1 MPFKL
6 NGRKEIYLYEEL
18 AQAVADG
25 EVEKALDLVKGALDG
40 GKDPKEIVEEGLAQ
54 GMSIIG
60 EKYDKG
66 EVFLVDVIVSAEG
79 FKRSMEIIR
88 PHFEGGGM
96 EQVGTAVMGTVEG
109 DIHDI
114 GKNLVCVA
122 LEVSGFNV
130 IDLGNDVSAEQF
142 VNGAKEGNADI
153 IGMSTL
159 ITTTMLNM
167 KDTVDLLVEEG
178 IKDDIKVI
186 CGGAP
191 LDGKYVKD
199 IGGDLYAPN
208 AFEGAEVIKNALGV

>member
-1 MPFKL
+1 
-6 NGRKEIYLYEEL
+6 LYEDL

-25 EVEKALDLVKGALDG
+25 EVDTTLDLVNKALEAGD
-40 GKDPKEIVEEGLAQ
+40 DPKQIVEEGLAQ
-54 GMSIIG
+54 GMAIIG

-66 EVFLVDVIVSAEG
+66 DAFLVEVIVSAEG
-79 FKRSMEIIR
+79 FKRSMELIR
-88 PHFEGGGM
+88 PHFENSDSKK
-96 EQVGTAVMGTVEG
+96 VGTAVMGTVEG

-122 LEVSGFNV
+122 LEVSGFDV
-130 IDLGNDVSAEQF
+130 IDLGNDVAPETFS
-142 VNGAKEGNADI
+142 GAAKAGRADI

-167 KDTVDLLVEEG
+167 KNVIDQLVEDGVRE
-178 IKDDIKVI
+178 DLKVI

-199 IGGDLYAPN
+199 IGGDLFAPN
-208 AFEGAEVIKNALGV
+208 AFEGAEVCKNAMGA